1 MKKIRKFCRE
11 WNLGKREIGSFIA
24 IILTLALAYGMLILV
39 SNIAY
44 LYYR

>member
-1 MKKIRKFCRE
+1 MKKVRKFCRE
-11 WNLGKREIGSFIA
+11 WNIGKREIGSFIA
-24 IILTLALAYGMLILV
+24 IMLTLAIMYGILILI